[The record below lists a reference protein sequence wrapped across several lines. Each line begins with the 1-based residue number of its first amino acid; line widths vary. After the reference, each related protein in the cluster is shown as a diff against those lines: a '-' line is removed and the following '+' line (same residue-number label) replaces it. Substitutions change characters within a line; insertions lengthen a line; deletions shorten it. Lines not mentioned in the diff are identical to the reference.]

1 MSTLSGT
8 RLFFLHI
15 GAAAKDH
22 GSVMTCAT
30 DGSDLRTLVSG
41 LGTHPD
47 GIAVDT
53 VKGHVYYTSMG
64 ADPSQN
70 DGFISRVD
78 LDGSNNTHVLK
89 PGVTYTPKQC
99 VIERKTRKLYWCD
112 REGMKV
118 WRMNLDGTETEV
130 LYIAAEGEEA
140 RKDER
145 NHCVGIMVDDER
157 GMIMWTQKG
166 PPKGG
171 QGRLFSAGI
180 DIPNG
185 ETPSKRSDV
194 KVVMADLPEPIDL
207 EADFENKLLYK
218 TDRGA
223 EPRGNTVSRVH
234 LDKNGKAVEE
244 VLVDHLHEAIGL
256 ALDLKERKMYFTDI
270 GGSLYSASIDGSNK
284 RVLLDSMGDLTG
296 ICCVHLS

>member
-1 MSTLSGT
+1 MFTLTGT

-15 GAAAKDH
+15 GDSPKDH

-53 VKGHVYYTSMG
+53 EKGHVYYTNMG
-64 ADPSQN
+64 ADPSKN
-70 DGFISRVD
+70 DGFISRVNI
-78 LDGSNNTHVLK
+78 DGSNNTFVLA
-89 PGVTYTPKQC
+89 PGMTHTPKQC
-99 VIERKTRKLYWCD
+99 VIERKSRKLYWCD

-118 WRMNLDGTETEV
+118 WRMDLDGTNAEV
-130 LYIAAEGEEA
+130 LYVAAEGLDA

-145 NHCVGIMVDDER
+145 NHCVGIMVDIER
-157 GMIMWTQKG
+157 GLIMWTQKG

-180 DIPNG
+180 DILKG
-185 ETPSKRSDV
+185 ETASSRSDV
-194 KVVMADLPEPIDL
+194 KAVMRDLPEPIDL
-207 EADFENKLLYK
+207 EADFDNRHLYK

-234 LDKNGKAVEE
+234 LDNNGEAVEE
-244 VLVDHLHEAIGL
+244 ILVDHLHEAIGL
-256 ALDLKERKMYFTDI
+256 ALDLKERMMYFTDI
-270 GGSLYSASIDGSNK
+270 GGSLYSANIDGSKK

-296 ICCVHLS
+296 ICCVHLP